1 MRYGLFGQHTMLP
14 NNALRVAR
22 TVLVA
27 TLALTA
33 CKLDEKDVRL
43 EPPLVRATAAAYAG
57 SMAQSIGHFG
67 AHSNPSCVSSR
78 PVSMRIERDDV
89 TISYA
94 DWGGHKID
102 YHGKVDATGK
112 INAWH
117 TNSDGS
123 SSILSGRI
131 GGDGFTGHL
140 LDAQN
145 CAYALTMPTPA
156 VATAPAT
163 R

>member
-1 MRYGLFGQHTMLP
+1 VPIAAQQRGDLLQQNPSGRSPQET
-14 NNALRVAR
+14 
-22 TVLVA
+22 A
-27 TLALTA
+27 TGY
-33 CKLDEKDVRL
+33 DG
-43 EPPLVRATAAAYAG
+43 AYAG
-57 SMAQSIGHFG
+57 SMAQRVGHLG

-78 PVSMRIERDDV
+78 PVSMRIERSDV
-89 TISYA
+89 TISYT

-102 YHGKVDATGK
+102 YRGKVDPTGK

-117 TNSDGS
+117 TNGDGS
-123 SSILSGRI
+123 SSVLSGRI

-140 LDAQN
+140 LEAEG
-145 CAYALTMPTPA
+145 CAYALTMPAPT

>member
-1 MRYGLFGQHTMLP
+1 
-14 NNALRVAR
+14 VAC
-22 TVLVA
+22 
-27 TLALTA
+27 LANT
-33 CKLDEKDVRL
+33 
-43 EPPLVRATAAAYAG
+43 PIAAQQRGDLLQQNRPGVSPQAEAIGYDGAYPG
-57 SMAQSIGHFG
+57 SMAQSIGHLG

-78 PVSMRIERDDV
+78 SVSMRIERGDV

-131 GGDGFTGHL
+131 GGDGFTGRL
-140 LDAQN
+140 LDAEN
-145 CAYALTMPTPA
+145 CAYALTMPAPA